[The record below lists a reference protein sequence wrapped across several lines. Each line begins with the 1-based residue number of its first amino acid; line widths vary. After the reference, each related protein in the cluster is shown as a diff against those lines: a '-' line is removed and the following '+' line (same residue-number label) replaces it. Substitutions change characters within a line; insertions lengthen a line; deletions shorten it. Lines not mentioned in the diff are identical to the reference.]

1 MAKSPTKHDDDFSE
15 EPAEVEPKA
24 KKSKDAEPEVQP
36 HTAAEPYPTGNPPDP
51 MEEYY
56 KAHPER
62 KLAEEAAVAA
72 EKEAAQ
78 VEKKEKK

>member
-1 MAKSPTKHDDDFSE
+1 
-15 EPAEVEPKA
+15 
-24 KKSKDAEPEVQP
+24 
-36 HTAAEPYPTGNPPDP
+36 

-72 EKEAAQ
+72 EKEAAK